1 MSSQLESRIA
11 ARFGVLPNFF
21 RLTTDDPKIT
31 ENLWGFAQFAYLDN
45 PLPSLLKERLFVYL
59 SLFCNVRYCIARH
72 LGFLMGLG
80 RPAGDPQC
88 LPQSVDEVLP
98 LLRGDLPLKSDLDQH
113 LALCE
118 GLGMGSF
125 PPAPNSA
132 QERAIFACAAHVF
145 LKTSDASRALHALK
159 SVFDRK
165 TLEYTKLLLAFI
177 RTAHYWTEI
186 HPELALE
193 DDINQLLATHEAI
206 AKCVLANPVVSPESG
221 LARRISEDLI
231 SLRDLNERHLR
242 LEQDYELLGTEH
254 QRTEDR
260 LSEKEEMLLENSK
273 RLGQLAAIVDSS
285 DDVIVSKDLNGII
298 TSWNA
303 AATRVFGYSAEE
315 MIGASILKLIPEN
328 LHSDEKI
335 IMENIRAG
343 RRVEHFETL
352 RRTKSGQLLDVSV
365 TVSPIRDWHGR
376 VIGASKILR
385 DVSSRK
391 RLEQALL
398 QAEKIAAT
406 GRMAATIAH
415 EINNPLE
422 AVMNLMY
429 LLRPMIADPAGISY
443 FQSVETELGR
453 VSHIAKQTL
462 GYYREHA
469 AATSA
474 SIGEIVL
481 HAITIYE
488 PRCKA
493 SGIEIK
499 KAINSSRKIMLRRGE
514 MMQVVSNLI
523 MNAIYAMPAGGIL
536 SISVEDAAESP
547 DGIVL
552 TVQDN
557 GVGIAESDLPRVFEA
572 FFTTHST
579 VGTGIGL
586 FVAKQFVEGHGGQIE
601 IKSRQDW
608 EDHGTTV
615 RISLPISTTYDSSG
629 EGVSAPRSYSVRQ
642 SP

>member
-1 MSSQLESRIA
+1 MRTQLESKVA

-31 ENLWGFAQFAYLDN
+31 KKLWGFAQFAYLDN

-59 SLFCNVRYCIARH
+59 SLFCEVRYCIARH
-72 LGFLMGLG
+72 VGFLVGLG

-88 LPQSVDEVLP
+88 LPQSVNEVLP
-98 LLRGDLPLKSDLDQH
+98 LLRGDLPFKSDLDQH

-125 PPAPNSA
+125 PPEPDSA

-145 LKTSDASRALHALK
+145 LRTPDASRALHALTC
-159 SVFDRK
+159 VFDGK

-186 HPELALE
+186 HPELVLE

-206 AKCVLANPVVSPESG
+206 AACVLADPVALPENK

-231 SLRDLNERHLR
+231 SLRDLNERHRR

-254 QRTEDR
+254 QKTEDR
-260 LSEKEEMLLENSK
+260 LFESEQMLEDSSK
-273 RLGQLAAIVDSS
+273 RLGELAAIVESS
-285 DDVIVSKDLNGII
+285 EDVILSTDLNGII
-298 TSWNA
+298 RSWNA
-303 AATRVFGYSAEE
+303 AATRLFGYSADE
-315 MIGASILKLIPEN
+315 MIGASILRLIPED
-328 LHSDEKI
+328 LHSDEKT

-343 RRVEHFETL
+343 RRSEHFETV
-352 RRTKSGQLLDVSV
+352 RRTKSGQLLDVAV
-365 TVSPIRDWHGR
+365 TVSPIRDKHGR

-385 DVSSRK
+385 DISTRK
-391 RLEQALL
+391 RLEQSLL
-398 QAEKIAAT
+398 QAEKLAAT

-443 FQSVETELGR
+443 FQSVEMELGR

-469 AATSA
+469 PASSA

-481 HAITIYE
+481 QAITIYE
-488 PRCKA
+488 PRCTA
-493 SGIEIK
+493 TGIEIK
-499 KAINSSRKIMLRRGE
+499 KSINSSRKIVMRRGE
-514 MMQVVSNLI
+514 MMQVISNLM
-523 MNAIYAMPAGGIL
+523 MNSIYAMQTGGVL
-536 SISVEDAAESP
+536 SISVEDAVEP
-547 DGIVL
+547 RDGIVL
-552 TVQDN
+552 TIQDD
-557 GVGIAESDLPRVFEA
+557 GVGIAETDLPRVFEA
-572 FFTTHST
+572 FFTTSST

-601 IKSRQDW
+601 VESRRDG
-608 EDHGTTV
+608 ENHGTTV
-615 RISLPISTTYDSSG
+615 RVFLPVGTTYDPSG
-629 EGVSAPRSYSVRQ
+629 DGAAAKD
-642 SP
+642 

>member
-1 MSSQLESRIA
+1 MRTELESRVA

-59 SLFCNVRYCIARH
+59 SLFCEVRYCIARH
-72 LGFLMGLG
+72 LGFLVGLG

-88 LPQSVDEVLP
+88 LPQSIDEVLP
-98 LLRGDLPLKSDLDQH
+98 LLRGDLPFKSDLDQH

-118 GLGMGSF
+118 GLDMGSF
-125 PPAPNSA
+125 PPKPDSA
-132 QERAIFACAAHVF
+132 QEKAVFVCAAHVF
-145 LKTSDASRALHALK
+145 LRTSDASRALHALK
-159 SVFDRK
+159 CAFDGK

-186 HPELALE
+186 HPELDLE

-206 AKCVLANPVVSPESG
+206 AACVLADPAQLPENK
-221 LARRISEDLI
+221 LARRMSEDLI
-231 SLRDLNERHLR
+231 SLLDLKERHLR
-242 LEQDYELLGTEH
+242 LEQDYAFLGTEH
-254 QRTEDR
+254 QRAEDR
-260 LSEKEEMLLENSK
+260 LSENETMLQENSK

-285 DDVIVSKDLNGII
+285 DDVILSKDLNGII

-315 MIGASILKLIPEN
+315 MIGSSILKLIPED

-343 RRVEHFETL
+343 RRVEHFETV
-352 RRTKSGQLLDVSV
+352 RRTKSGQLLDVSL
-365 TVSPIRDWHGR
+365 TVSPIRDAHGR
-376 VIGASKILR
+376 IIGASKILR
-385 DVSSRK
+385 DVSTRK

-429 LLRPMIADPAGISY
+429 LLRPMIADPAGIRY
-443 FQSVETELGR
+443 FQLVETELGR

-469 AATSA
+469 AASSA

-488 PRCKA
+488 PRCTA
-493 SGIEIK
+493 SGIEIRK
-499 KAINSSRKIMLRRGE
+499 SINSSRKIIVRRGE

-523 MNAIYAMPAGGIL
+523 MNSIYAMQAGGVL
-536 SISVEDAAESP
+536 AISVEDAIDP
-547 DGIVL
+547 GDGIIL
-552 TVQDN
+552 TIQDD
-557 GVGIAESDLPRVFEA
+557 GVGIAEADLPRVFEA

-601 IKSRQDW
+601 IESTQNE

-615 RISLPISTTYDSSG
+615 RVYLPISTTYDPSKG
-629 EGVSAPRSYSVRQ
+629 G
-642 SP
+642 